1 MRLSL
6 LFEAKEKTLHGMG
19 VFLKLPTE
27 LAKEYPELETDPSPP
42 HITVLYIGDIDA
54 SRKDEVVETIQK
66 ICKTYQ
72 SMEVWVGGLAYFTN
86 QKGEEIAHSMVEAKG
101 LAAISKDI
109 WDAVMRLGVKVEHSF
124 PDYTPHVT
132 LQYGDKRDYDGPT
145 PEGNFKLKELEIWL
159 ADAEKIGV
167 AKLGT

>member
-1 MRLSL
+1 MRLAL
-6 LFEAKEKTLHGMG
+6 LFEAKEKALHGMG
-19 VFLKLPTE
+19 IFLRLPKG
-27 LAKEYPELETDPSPP
+27 LAKQYPKLETDPSPP
-42 HITVLYIGDIDA
+42 HVTVLYIGDVEA
-54 SRKDEVVETIQK
+54 SRKSEVVETIQK
-66 ICKTYQ
+66 VCKTYT

-101 LAAISKDI
+101 LAALSRAI

-132 LQYGDKRDYDGPT
+132 LQYGEGRDYDGPV
-145 PEGNFKLKELEIWL
+145 PEGNFKLRELEIWL
-159 ADAEKIGV
+159 DDAKKIDV